1 MIEFLQTNWLTI
13 VIWAIFLAPFLLLRN
28 RATRVSGLDEILE
41 QGQPV
46 VVEVFSNT

>member
-1 MIEFLQTNWLTI
+1 VIEFLHANWPTI

-28 RATRVSGLDEILE
+28 RATRASGLDEILGH
-41 QGQPV
+41 GQPV

>member
-1 MIEFLQTNWLTI
+1 VIEFLQDNWPTI

-28 RATRVSGLDEILE
+28 RATRASGLDEILGH
-41 QGQPV
+41 GQPV